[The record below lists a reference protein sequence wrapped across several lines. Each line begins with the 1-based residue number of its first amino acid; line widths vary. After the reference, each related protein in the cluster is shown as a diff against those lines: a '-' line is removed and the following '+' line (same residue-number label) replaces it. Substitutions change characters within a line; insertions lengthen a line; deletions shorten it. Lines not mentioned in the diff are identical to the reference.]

1 MKNKLFYILIFV
13 CISLI
18 VAEIILNLT
27 RETSGP
33 HESTSIK
40 RNTENKTIELDSI
53 DWENVTTTEEMLE
66 EE

>member
-27 RETSGP
+27 RETSGS

-53 DWENVTTTEEMLE
+53 DWENVTTSEEMIE